1 MTRQGP
7 LAVTLTVSERQA
19 HPAPFRL
26 IQISDTHLSDRQGF
40 FVSNYLA
47 AVASINSLSP
57 DLIVHTGDL
66 TINGV
71 ERPRDLDFAVE
82 ANRLFRVPVLSL
94 PGNHDVVE
102 EPGFAMMAQPVTGE
116 QLARYRD
123 RFGSDRWIRDVAD
136 WRLVGVNS
144 QLLGTGLTEEAVQL
158 RWLEGVL
165 QSGHGRPVGVFL
177 HKPMFFARRI
187 DAGTPRE
194 IIAPSGTRARLLS
207 LLLRHRVRFVAS
219 GHLHKYLDV
228 RLGQTRFVWAPATA
242 YRSGLR
248 VGTGVPMLG
257 YLDYRLWPDGAFD
270 VRAMQPRG
278 MALQKLSDLKQEA
291 EFLKDAPRASTADVR
306 RLRAL
311 AEVEGNAIRATQ

>member
-7 LAVTLTVSERQA
+7 FAATLTVCERQA

-57 DLIVHTGDL
+57 DLVVHTGDL

-82 ANRLFRVPVLSL
+82 ANRLFRAPVLSL
-94 PGNHDVVE
+94 PGNHDVGE

-116 QLARYRD
+116 RLARYRD
-123 RFGSDRWIRDVAD
+123 RFGPDRWVRDLAE

-144 QLLGTGLTEEAVQL
+144 QLLGTGLREEAVQL

-165 QSGHGRPVGVFL
+165 QSGHGRSVGVFL

-187 DAGTPRE
+187 EAGTPQE
-194 IIAPSGTRARLLS
+194 IVASSGTRARLLS

-228 RLGQTRFVWAPATA
+228 RIGQTRFVWAPATA

-257 YLDYRLWPDGAFD
+257 YLEYRLWPDGAFD
-270 VRAMQPRG
+270 VRAMHPPG
-278 MALQKLSDLKQEA
+278 MALQKLSVLRQDA
-291 EFLKDAPRASTADVR
+291 EFLKDAPRASGADVQ

-311 AEVEGNAIRATQ
+311 AEVEGNAVRARQ